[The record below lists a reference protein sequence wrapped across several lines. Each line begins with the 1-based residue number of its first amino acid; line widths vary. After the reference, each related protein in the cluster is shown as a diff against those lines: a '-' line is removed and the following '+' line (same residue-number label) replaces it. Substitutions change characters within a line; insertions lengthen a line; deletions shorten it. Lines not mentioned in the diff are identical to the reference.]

1 MNLSID
7 TVKENN
13 QMIVHVSGEVDIYT
27 APDLKKQLLELTKQ
41 EGQSVVV
48 DLSHVNYMDST
59 GIGVFISALKSTKEN
74 ESHLKLVNLQS
85 QVMRLFDI
93 TGLNEI
99 IEIQPEIRGVS
110 E

>member
-48 DLSHVNYMDST
+48 DLSHVNYMD
-59 GIGVFISALKSTKEN
+59 
-74 ESHLKLVNLQS
+74 
-85 QVMRLFDI
+85 
-93 TGLNEI
+93 
-99 IEIQPEIRGVS
+99 
-110 E
+110 

>member
-7 TVKENN
+7 TVKGNN

>member
-27 APDLKKQLLELTKQ
+27 TPDLQKQLMEVTKQ
-41 EGQSVVV
+41 KGQAVVV
-48 DLSHVNYMDST
+48 DLSEVNYMDST
-59 GIGVFISALKSTKEN
+59 GIGVFISTLKTTNEN
-74 ESHLKLVNLQS
+74 DSHLKLVNLQS

>member
-41 EGQSVVV
+41 KGQSVVV
-48 DLSHVNYMDST
+48 DLSDVNYMDST
-59 GIGVFISALKSTKEN
+59 GIGVFISTLKSTKEN
-74 ESHLKLVNLQS
+74 DSHLKLVNLQS